1 LFGVIVAGRGA
12 DEAIHGH
19 ASTRRLTPR
28 ACPPREL
35 AHAWHACWSSLAAT
49 DPNLPVNK
57 RGRAMVTDPKSELRS
72 PFANPWIQL
81 ILGII
86 CMAAVA
92 NLQYGWT
99 LFVNPI
105 DAKFHWGRVAIQVAF
120 TTFVLIETWLVP
132 VEGYLVD
139 RFGPRWVVI
148 GGGILVAIAWV
159 LNSSADSLAML
170 YFAAAVGGV
179 GTGCVYGTCV
189 GNALKWFP
197 GRRGLA
203 AGFTAAGFGAGAA
216 LTVIPISHMI
226 TSQGYQHAF
235 FFFGLLQGAIVVVI
249 GLGLLVPPA
258 SILAAKVKPSTT
270 AYGYTPREV
279 LRSPVFYVLY
289 AMFVLI
295 AAGGLTMTA
304 AVKPMSAD
312 LKIDKIPVDLLGFTL
327 AAGVF
332 AVSLSRI
339 FDGVGRPFFGWLS
352 DRIGREHTMA
362 LAFLIGAGALFT
374 LSQLGGTNPLMFVLV
389 TALYFGV
396 YGEIFSLFPATQG
409 DTFGS
414 KYAAANAGMLY
425 TAKGTGALLVAP
437 MAALAKNH
445 GYGTMFAIFVTFNIV
460 AALLALFV
468 LKPMRARH
476 FAAGPPA
483 AGVQTRAAAV

>member
-1 LFGVIVAGRGA
+1 MITDSKPQAKSLF
-12 DEAIHGH
+12 E
-19 ASTRRLTPR
+19 
-28 ACPPREL
+28 
-35 AHAWHACWSSLAAT
+35 
-49 DPNLPVNK
+49 
-57 RGRAMVTDPKSELRS
+57 
-72 PFANPWIQL
+72 NPWTQL

-86 CMAAVA
+86 CMASVA

-105 DAKFHWGRVAIQVAF
+105 DAKFHWGRAAIQVAF
-120 TTFVLIETWLVP
+120 TAFVLIETWLVP

-139 RFGPRWVVI
+139 RFGPRPIVI
-148 GGGILVAIAWV
+148 GGGVLVAIAWV
-159 LNSSADSLAML
+159 MNSIADSLPLL
-170 YFAAAVGGV
+170 YIAAAIGGI

-216 LTVIPISHMI
+216 LTIIPISHMI
-226 TSQGYQHAF
+226 SSDGYQHAF
-235 FFFGLLQGAIVVVI
+235 MFFGLLQGAIVVI
-249 GLGLLVPPA
+249 MGMALLVPPPA
-258 SILAAKVKPSTT
+258 ILAAKVKPSTT
-270 AYGYTPREV
+270 SYGYTPQQV

-289 AMFVLI
+289 LMFVLI

-304 AVKPMSAD
+304 AVKPMAVD
-312 LKIDKIPVDLLGFTL
+312 FKVDKIPVDLFGISM
-327 AAGVF
+327 AAGIF

-352 DRIGREHTMA
+352 DQIGREYTMA

-374 LSQLGGTNPLMFVLV
+374 LNQVGGSNPVLFVLV

-414 KYAAANAGMLY
+414 KFAAANAGMLY
-425 TAKGTGALLVAP
+425 TAKGTGALLVP
-437 MAALAKNH
+437 IMTALSKDH
-445 GYGTMFAIFVTFNIV
+445 GYGTMFTLFVAFNVI

-483 AGVQTRAAAV
+483 DAPAKAATA